1 MFWKLLFGKKEEKKE
16 ETQETKIPLSV
27 RVIKETSED
36 HEDAKFVPLSNIGT
50 KQHDDSEKGKITAD
64 MTIGEL
70 VKNYPGSEQ
79 ILTNY
84 GVHCVGCHANP
95 FETISQGILGHGIS
109 QDKLDQLIK
118 ELNEKLVDKKETK
131 KRVVQVSKGKKLK
144 KAKKRKK

>member
-16 ETQETKIPLSV
+16 ETKVPVPVIQETST
-27 RVIKETSED
+27 EN

-79 ILTNY
+79 ILTSY

-95 FETISQGILGHGIS
+95 FETISQGILGHGLG
-109 QDKLDQLIK
+109 QDKLDELIK
-118 ELNEKLVDKKETK
+118 ELNEKLAHKKETK
-131 KRVVQVSKGKKLK
+131 KRVALVSKGKKLK
-144 KAKKRKK
+144 KAKKHKK